1 VTVEFPS
8 LHAGFLKS
16 AERVPDSA
24 ALTIEGRSWTYGE
37 VDRTARRWAAAIL
50 EATRR
55 PPQRVGVFGA
65 RSEVASV
72 GVLAALFAGAGFV
85 PLSPTLPVDRT
96 RRMIRAAGL
105 DAVIADHRAVPHLAG
120 ALEGSGTLP
129 VLLPAS
135 ARSTAAGLEGPVLD
149 RADLARAVPM
159 GSVATTAAADSLA
172 YLLFTSGSTG
182 VPKGVPISHGN
193 VVHFLEVAGRRYGLT
208 AEDRLTQT
216 FEPIFD
222 LSVFDLFMAWGSG
235 ACVCVPRPIDLVSP
249 FRFVRENG
257 ISVWFSVPS
266 VATLLRRKGLLQPGT
281 LESLRWSLF
290 CGEALSHATAEDWQD
305 AAPNAALENLYGPT
319 ELTIACTAYRW
330 DPDRS
335 PEECVRG
342 LVPIGRLNDGLHVL
356 VVDRE
361 LRPVPPGEPG
371 ELCVAGP
378 QTFAG
383 YWNDPAATEVAFFV
397 RTGPVGQPLRYYRT
411 GDLVQSSPSGDLA
424 FLGRLDHQVQVMGRR
439 VELGEVE
446 AVLRADPSVTDVAA
460 IPWEGEDGTVEGIA
474 AFVSGAVADPG
485 TLTAAVRSQLPSYM
499 VPRTIRVLETLPLG
513 GNGKVDRERLRAE
526 LEGQADGPTGV
537 ASPTGS

>member
-1 VTVEFPS
+1 VSPS
-8 LHAGFLKS
+8 LRAGFLKS

-24 ALTIEGRSWTYGE
+24 ALSIQGRSWTYGE

-50 EATRR
+50 DSAGF
-55 PPQRVGVFGA
+55 PPRRVGVFGA
-65 RSEVASV
+65 RSEVSSV

-96 RRMIRAAGL
+96 RRMIRSAGL
-105 DAVIADHRAVPHLAG
+105 DAVIADHRALPHLAG
-120 ALEGSGTLP
+120 ALEGSGALP

-135 ARSTAAGLEGPVLD
+135 VRSDVSGLEGPVLD
-149 RADLARAVPM
+149 QADLARTAPM
-159 GSVATTAAADSLA
+159 GDVETSAAADSLA

-208 AEDRLTQT
+208 AQDRLTQT

-222 LSVFDLFMAWGSG
+222 LSVFDLFMAWRSG
-235 ACVCVPRPIDLVSP
+235 ACVCVPRSIDLVSP

-266 VATLLRRKGLLQPGT
+266 VAILLRRKGLLQPGT

-290 CGEALSHATAEDWQD
+290 CGEALSRATAEAWQA
-305 AAPNAALENLYGPT
+305 AAPNAALDNLYGPT

-330 DPDRS
+330 HPERS
-335 PEECVRG
+335 PDECVRG
-342 LVPIGRLNDGLHVL
+342 LVPIGRLNDGLHAL
-356 VVDRE
+356 VVDQD

-378 QTFAG
+378 QTFDG
-383 YWNDPAATEVAFFV
+383 YWNNPAATQAAFFV
-397 RTGPVGQPLRYYRT
+397 RTRPDGEPLRYYRT
-411 GDLVQSSPSGDLA
+411 GDRVKASTSGDLA

-446 AVLRADPSVTDVAA
+446 AVLRTDPSVSDVAA
-460 IPWEGEDGTVEGIA
+460 VPWESEDGTVEGIA
-474 AFVSGAVADPG
+474 AFVSGAGVDPER
-485 TLTAAVRSQLPSYM
+485 LTAAVRSQLPSHM
-499 VPRTIRVLETLPLG
+499 VPRTIRVLENLPLG
-513 GNGKVDRERLRAE
+513 GNGKVDRGRLRAE
-526 LEGQADGPTGV
+526 LEGQAVGPAGA
-537 ASPTGS
+537 ASPADS